1 MIVQC
6 DDREP
11 IFMDAVALA
20 TGGIEF
26 ERKRLKTGDYVWEDV
41 CIERKQI
48 DDFAASI
55 IDGRLD
61 GQIKKMKDKFPHIY
75 ILVSGHLEDKKSSIH
90 ENCILGKMASILVK
104 HNVSILMMDNDFQLV
119 YCMKKIFEKHSTL
132 KSQKGGEHEI

>member
-1 MIVQC
+1 MIVIC

-11 IFMDAVALA
+11 ISMDAVALA
-20 TGGIEF
+20 VGGIEF
-26 ERKRLKTGDYVWEDV
+26 ERKRLKTGDYVWEDIV
-41 CIERKQI
+41 IERKQI

-61 GQIKKMKDKFPHIY
+61 GQIKKMKDKFTKIY
-75 ILVSGHLEDKKSSIH
+75 ILVSGHLEDKTSAIH

-119 YCMKKIFEKHSTL
+119 YVMKKIFEKHQTL
-132 KSQKGGEHEI
+132 KTISSN